1 MSDPVEVKPRI
12 KKTVWMNIYESDN
25 YFIWPRKSDAAV
37 DNICGTLVLL
47 FFLWCFLK

>member
-25 YFIWPRKSDAAV
+25 YFIWPRKSDADLSAEVTKV
-37 DNICGTLVLL
+37 D
-47 FFLWCFLK
+47 